1 MDYQVDPIEEK
12 GKRLKEVREE
22 LFWDDWAIHWLINSL
37 DSIKS
42 QDE

>member
-1 MDYQVDPIEEK
+1 MDPLEEK
-12 GKRLKEVREE
+12 AKKLIAVRED